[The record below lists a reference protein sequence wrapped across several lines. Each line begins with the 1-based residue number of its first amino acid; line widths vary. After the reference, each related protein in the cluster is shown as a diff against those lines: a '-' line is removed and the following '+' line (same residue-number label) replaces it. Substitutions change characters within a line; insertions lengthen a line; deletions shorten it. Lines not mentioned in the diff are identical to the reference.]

1 MKLHLYLLCA
11 LNVLFASNT
20 FSQQSFENIR
30 FKRIFKSNIPS
41 ISSHV
46 LQTKDSGYLI
56 TGVIFTENIGNGD
69 GLLTKVDKFG
79 KKEWIRA
86 FTQVDADFR
95 FSNSIELADGSFV
108 TVVSIADENG
118 TLQKI
123 SSTGETIWQ
132 KKTNYFDNTVDFS
145 GLVAYPD
152 GSFAA
157 IGALIQNTF
166 ESSSAV
172 FKFDTDGN
180 LQWVNHWNNNNL
192 FNYPTGI
199 IKKDDVLFISGRQPD
214 YVSNGADTA
223 YIVKLS
229 ASDGRILK
237 SRNFWSGDVKMFGP
251 FITKKA
257 DGTIILTSTAIDDT
271 SGQPNGW
278 VKQLDENLNIL
289 KSLKVTGEQG
299 YYVGNVSGTTDN
311 GAVLLLNNFS
321 DRTFQFVKLDE
332 KFNVA
337 FGKKYLQ
344 DADGD
349 LLSSAYGV
357 QESSDRGFII
367 AANGR
372 KDNVDFF
379 GLIKTDREGNVASC
393 ATQTVPFNLQDNN
406 VNSVVFQ
413 WNTVGDYSKIT
424 TKDFVLSSS
433 IIDYEEKVI
442 CFDSSSEQ
450 SCSLKCTIK
459 PIPQGQT
466 FAGAKPGIM
475 YLGYGPK
482 ELRFSSSVTSS
493 VGNLTYSWSGNAPLS
508 CSDCPQ
514 PIFKPTAAG
523 TFRFDL
529 KVRDQNGCTSTCTI
543 SVCVVDVRTSDQK
556 SDKVLLCHIGPE
568 NKWKPVQLEISVN
581 AVEAHLKNHPGD
593 KLGVC
598 GQDSCGNPIL
608 NFGKYEEPIDSTVLK
623 LKLFPNPA
631 QDHIYIDVEGASHY
645 PITITIIGA
654 DGQTIST
661 SQHKV
666 QKSLIK
672 LDAKFPPGFYVVQV
686 ESGNKRATE
695 KFYKQ

>member
-1 MKLHLYLLCA
+1 
-11 LNVLFASNT
+11 
-20 FSQQSFENIR
+20 
-30 FKRIFKSNIPS
+30 
-41 ISSHV
+41 
-46 LQTKDSGYLI
+46 
-56 TGVIFTENIGNGD
+56 
-69 GLLTKVDKFG
+69 
-79 KKEWIRA
+79 
-86 FTQVDADFR
+86 
-95 FSNSIELADGSFV
+95 
-108 TVVSIADENG
+108 
-118 TLQKI
+118 
-123 SSTGETIWQ
+123 
-132 KKTNYFDNTVDFS
+132 
-145 GLVAYPD
+145 
-152 GSFAA
+152 
-157 IGALIQNTF
+157 
-166 ESSSAV
+166 
-172 FKFDTDGN
+172 
-180 LQWVNHWNNNNL
+180 
-192 FNYPTGI
+192 
-199 IKKDDVLFISGRQPD
+199 
-214 YVSNGADTA
+214 
-223 YIVKLS
+223 
-229 ASDGRILK
+229 
-237 SRNFWSGDVKMFGP
+237 
-251 FITKKA
+251 
-257 DGTIILTSTAIDDT
+257 
-271 SGQPNGW
+271 
-278 VKQLDENLNIL
+278 
-289 KSLKVTGEQG
+289 
-299 YYVGNVSGTTDN
+299 
-311 GAVLLLNNFS
+311 LLNNFS
-321 DRTFQFVKLDE
+321 DQTFQFVKLDE

-379 GLIKTDREGNVASC
+379 GLIKTDRKGNVASC

-523 TFRFDL
+523 TYRFDL
-529 KVRDQNGCTSTCTI
+529 KVKDQNGCTSTCTI

-631 QDHIYIDVEGASHY
+631 QDHIYVDVEGASHY